1 MTDRYVMCARAVSK
15 GSFTTEPGKTLYLVV
30 PPGVLPEPHHAL
42 RRDVWLKG
50 LLEAAAWGVDERVGS
65 DVPRGDILFF
75 VHGYNNDQD
84 TVMKRHD
91 RLASDLDAAGF
102 KGAVVSYDWPSED
115 TALNYLEDRHDAKR
129 SAMQLVSDGIHLLS
143 KAQRPD
149 CAINV
154 HLLGH
159 STGAYVIREA
169 FDDADDARLD
179 NNSWMVSQIALIG
192 ADVSAG
198 SMRMDNAT
206 TDSLYRHCMRLT
218 NYSNLHDSVLKLS
231 NAKRVGMAP
240 RVGRVGMPAEM
251 PPKAVNVD
259 CSGYFAVL
267 DSDPVVRQRDQRDE
281 IGSFNHSWHI
291 GNLHFAQDLFET
303 LIGDADRN
311 VVSTRRV
318 DADGRLHL
326 IVSGGE

>member
-30 PPGVLPEPHHAL
+30 PPGVLPTPQHAV
-42 RRDVWLKG
+42 RREVWLKG
-50 LLEAAAWGVDERVGS
+50 LLDLAAWGIDERVGAG
-65 DVPRGDILFF
+65 VPRGDILFF

-84 TVMKRHD
+84 CVMKRHD
-91 RLASDLDAAGF
+91 RLAADLDEAGF
-102 KGAVVSYDWPSED
+102 KGVVVSYDWSSDD

-169 FDDADDARLD
+169 FDDADDARLE

-198 SMRMDNAT
+198 SMRKDNAT

-240 RVGRVGMPAEM
+240 RVGRVGMPAEI
-251 PPKAVNVD
+251 PTKAVNVD
-259 CSGYFAVL
+259 CTAYFAVL
-267 DSDPVVRQRDQRDE
+267 DSDPVVRQQDQREE
-281 IGSFNHSWHI
+281 IGAFNHSWHI
-291 GNLHFAQDLFET
+291 GNRHFAQDLFET

-311 VVSTRRV
+311 VVSTRRL
-318 DADGRLHL
+318 DTEGRLHL
-326 IVSGGE
+326 VVSGGE